1 MPHTFTNLLAHVVFS
16 TKDRL
21 PLINAEAQPRLH
33 SYMGGILRELKVT
46 PLIVN
51 GVADH
56 VHMLVGLPPAASV
69 SDTLRILKTNS
80 SRWMH
85 ETYGKPFAW
94 QSGYGAFSVSQSN
107 LAAVREYI
115 ARQEE
120 HHRRMNFKEE
130 FVSLLRR
137 HNVEFDELQVWS

>member
-1 MPHTFTNLLAHVVFS
+1 M
-16 TKDRL
+16 
-21 PLINAEAQPRLH
+21 PLIDSEMQPRLH

-51 GVADH
+51 GIADH
-56 VHMLVGLPPAASV
+56 VHLLVGLTPAASV
-69 SDTLRILKTNS
+69 SDTMRILKTNS

-107 LAAVREYI
+107 LDAVREYI
-115 ARQEE
+115 ARQAE
-120 HHRRMNFKEE
+120 HHRRMSFKEE

-137 HNVEFDELQVWS
+137 HNIEFDELLIWN